1 MALGQKDEAMQAVEV
16 QGRELEHKIEQAEA
30 LRAVIRRLQ
39 GSSSRA
45 SLLYMHL
52 FGYSS
57 NILIANFDP
66 MDSILA
72 SGTWKNLFLYSFTTK
87 TELQHVS
94 AAVTSFVMWTT
105 CQQ

>member
-45 SLLYMHL
+45 SLLHMHSFATSTTL
-52 FGYSS
+52 P
-57 NILIANFDP
+57 NFP
-66 MDSILA
+66 S
-72 SGTWKNLFLYSFTTK
+72 TK
-87 TELQHVS
+87 YLTLQYCS
-94 AAVTSFVMWTT
+94 LNYLTS
-105 CQQ
+105 QYY

>member
-45 SLLYMHL
+45 SLLHMHSFATSTTL
-52 FGYSS
+52 P
-57 NILIANFDP
+57 NFP
-66 MDSILA
+66 S
-72 SGTWKNLFLYSFTTK
+72 TK
-87 TELQHVS
+87 YLTLQYY
-94 AAVTSFVMWTT
+94 
-105 CQQ
+105 

>member
-1 MALGQKDEAMQAVEV
+1 MCCPYVFEQVELAMALGQKDEAMQAVEV

-52 FGYSS
+52 FASS
-57 NILIANFDP
+57 ATLPNFP
-66 MDSILA
+66 SP
-72 SGTWKNLFLYSFTTK
+72 
-87 TELQHVS
+87 
-94 AAVTSFVMWTT
+94 
-105 CQQ
+105 